1 MVPAKRSGHHDV
13 MMTAD
18 PQSIDELDERR
29 SAARR
34 RHGLVLLGA
43 LLVGLAAG
51 WLTPRTAP
59 WLSGFDLGGS
69 AVILLLLA
77 IFLLTLAALAA
88 LPPDREER
96 LRDLLRGRGL
106 LCPETGLL
114 GRDAITSAAREAIA
128 LAGARGG
135 YGELA
140 CVRFE
145 LRPADG
151 DGDSLPTPQ
160 ALACCAD
167 GLRRHCGGA
176 SVVGHQGRGVFL
188 ALLPGASERHAAEWA
203 RHTSWRLHSRLLVS
217 QGAPTELW
225 AGVGTFSPGQRDGS
239 VKAMLA
245 EAQRTSLPWRSRPTI
260 PVAHSDQSERGNT
273 ARGAG
278 RVRGAHVARLRVH

>member
-1 MVPAKRSGHHDV
+1 

-18 PQSIDELDERR
+18 PQSINELDERR

-34 RHGLVLLGA
+34 RAGLVLLGA

-77 IFLLTLAALAA
+77 IFLLTPAALAA

-96 LRDLLRGRGL
+96 LRDLMRGRGL

-114 GRDAITSAAREAIA
+114 GRDAIMGALREALA
-128 LAGARGG
+128 LGGARGG
-135 YGELA
+135 HDELA

-151 DGDSLPTPQ
+151 DRDSLPTPQ

-176 SVVGHQGRGVFL
+176 SAVGHLGRGVFL
-188 ALLPGASERHAAEWA
+188 ALLPGAGERHAAEWA
-203 RHTSWRLHSRLLVS
+203 RHTSWRLHSRLMVS

-225 AGVGTFSPGQRDGS
+225 AGVGTFRPGQRDGS
-239 VKAMLA
+239 VEALLA
-245 EAQRTSLPWRSRPTI
+245 EAQRTSLPWRERPILPETRCDL
-260 PVAHSDQSERGNT
+260 PERDTT
-273 ARGAG
+273 ARDAG
-278 RVRGAHVARLRVH
+278 RVRGAHVARLRVL